1 LIVAANDLRAD
12 AERRQSGTCED
23 AKVGGVAGHSFDG
36 PTSDGERAG
45 RPILVT
51 GAHRSGTTWVG
62 KMLALAPG
70 VAYIHEPFSPRTA
83 AGLSPARFD
92 RYFTVVTSENEA
104 RYRAGLEQTIRFR
117 YGLGAQLRSLRGPA
131 DVARTGRDLV
141 RVERARLTHARPL
154 VKDPIALLSAE
165 WLAQSFGMDVVV
177 LIRHPAAFAASLK
190 RLGWKHSFATFMQ
203 DGRVP
208 EVLRPYEAEIRE
220 QAERPGEVLA
230 QAALLWRVLY
240 NAVDGY
246 RERHPGW
253 LFLRHEDV
261 SADPVATFERLYAE
275 LRLDFTPRARQS
287 VARASAPDNPAELP
301 TPHAVQLASA
311 ASLGRWREDL
321 TADEVET
328 LRERTRDV
336 WPRFYTGQDW

>member
-1 LIVAANDLRAD
+1 VN
-12 AERRQSGTCED
+12 G
-23 AKVGGVAGHSFDG
+23 K
-36 PTSDGERAG
+36 
-45 RPILVT
+45 PILVT

-70 VAYIHEPFSPRTA
+70 VTYIHEPFNPRTA

-104 RYRAGLEQTIRFR
+104 RYRPGLEQTLRFR
-117 YGLGAQLRSLRGPA
+117 YGLGAQLRSLRG
-131 DVARTGRDLV
+131 GRDFARIPRDLA
-141 RVERARLTHARPL
+141 RVERARMSGARPL
-154 VKDPIALLSAE
+154 VKDPIALLSAD
-165 WLAQSFGMDVVV
+165 WLAETFGMDVVV

-190 RLGWKHSFATFMQ
+190 RLGWKHSFATFIQ

-208 EVLRPYEAEIRE
+208 EVLQPYEAEIRE
-220 QAERPGEVLA
+220 QAASPGEIMA

-253 LFLRHEDV
+253 SFLRHEDV
-261 SADPVATFERLYAE
+261 SAEPIATFERLYAE
-275 LRLDFTPRARQS
+275 LGLEFTASARQS
-287 VARASAPDNPAELP
+287 IARASASDNPAELP
-301 TPHAVQLASA
+301 TPHAVELDSA
-311 ASLGRWREDL
+311 ASLGRWRDDL

-336 WPRFYTGQDW
+336 WPRFYSEADW